1 MDMDA
6 VNAFNEEMLSMM
18 DMPPPISRAK
28 MMSVTKAGIKAIK
41 LYKHA
46 VQIVEKFIKRCKPDL
61 KVAGLYVVDSIIR
74 QSRHQFGADKDVFG
88 PRFLKNFSVTFQN
101 LYECPVDDKEK
112 ILRVLNLWQKN
123 DVFGMDIIQPLLDM
137 AAAPVL
143 PVFENGTTV
152 GVSLATPMSVPQLS
166 SASASAVTL
175 PSLQNPVSPP
185 TLPNP
190 VAPPHLQNFIAPPS
204 FQNPG
209 ALAAVA
215 QLLQGTQGLEQLLQ
229 SLQQSGGAGLSQSTA
244 PPTEQKTSL
253 AKSLLD
259 RFDYDDDP
267 EPVEENPEPAYA
279 APHALN
285 LTLELQQAL
294 QAHLLSHLAN
304 QSQVQ
309 EQVAHQ
315 SLAAMVQNQIPD
327 NTLQNTVHTMDESSI
342 PPSFHQSHV
351 QNRFQTTPLPEESA
365 VKMDHSADDRDRR
378 HRRSRSRS
386 PQRSSTSRSRRSR
399 SGSRSHRERY
409 HPTRSRSKERQAR
422 SEERRER
429 EKERERRQK
438 GLPSIRKE
446 HVSVCSTTLWI
457 GQLDKKTQK
466 QDIMSLMEEF
476 GQVESI
482 NMIPPRGCA
491 YVVMVHRQDAHTAL
505 NKLNRGTVKV
515 NQKSIKIAWA
525 LNKGIKSEFKKFWD
539 VERGVTYIPW
549 NKVKPDDIQSYRGGG
564 MLDTETLKPEWNIS
578 TANPAV
584 PVTGGPE
591 GGHGNRASL
600 IKSPTVHPVASGNV
614 PPGPPPNMSLPPPA
628 MTTGGPLLAFPPPG
642 FNPAKMPAGFPP
654 AGPVSRMNTA
664 GPPSSITEN
673 PVLYPSKHPLEGRMA
688 HTDLTGG
695 PQLSPSRSLLGHGPL
710 LPHPQLGPRP
720 PFMPPFPNDMPRPNM
735 PSPNVPP
742 QMMPPRGPNPMYGER
757 PAGRFRMPAVTPPV
771 NDFPPPR
778 EGFPPRGP
786 PRGPR
791 PVDRWDEE
799 PNWNNRRDHGPEN
812 GPERFEPPFHRGGW
826 GRGGHRGR
834 GRFGN

>member
-6 VNAFNEEMLSMM
+6 VNAFNGEMLSMM

-137 AAAPVL
+137 ATAPVL

-152 GVSLATPMSVPQLS
+152 GVSLATPMSVPQL
-166 SASASAVTL
+166 ASASATAVTL
-175 PSLQNPVSPP
+175 PALQNPVSPP
-185 TLPNP
+185 TLHNP
-190 VAPPHLQNFIAPPS
+190 VAPPHLQNFIASPTVQNPVAPPAL
-204 FQNPG
+204 QNPG

-267 EPVEENPEPAYA
+267 EPVEENPEPAPT

-294 QAHLLSHLAN
+294 QAHLLSQLAN
-304 QSQVQ
+304 QSQ
-309 EQVAHQ
+309 EQVALQ
-315 SLAAMVQNQIPD
+315 SLPAMVPNQIP
-327 NTLQNTVHTMDESSI
+327 NTLQNTVHTLDESSV
-342 PPSFHQSHV
+342 PPSFQQPHV

-386 PQRSSTSRSRRSR
+386 PQRSSTSRSRRSP
-399 SGSRSHRERY
+399 SGSRSHRSRY
-409 HPTRSRSKERQAR
+409 HRTRSRSKERRAR

-446 HVSVCSTTLWI
+446 HLSVCSTTLWI

-505 NKLNRGTVKV
+505 NKLSRGTVKV

-525 LNKGIKSEFKKFWD
+525 LNKGIKAEFKKFWD

-549 NKVKPDDIQSYRGGG
+549 NKVKRDDIQSYRGGG
-564 MLDTETLKPEWNIS
+564 MLDAETLKPEWNIS
-578 TANPAV
+578 VANPAV

-591 GGHGNRASL
+591 GGQGNGASL
-600 IKSPTVHPVASGNV
+600 LTVSQSPTVQPVASGNI
-614 PPGPPPNMSLPPPA
+614 PPGPPPNMRLPPPA
-628 MTTGGPLLAFPPPG
+628 MITGAPLLAFPPPG
-642 FNPAKMPAGFPP
+642 FNPAKMPAG
-654 AGPVSRMNTA
+654 T
-664 GPPSSITEN
+664 T
-673 PVLYPSKHPLEGRMA
+673 
-688 HTDLTGG
+688 TDL
-695 PQLSPSRSLLGHGPL
+695 SS
-710 LPHPQLGPRP
+710 
-720 PFMPPFPNDMPRPNM
+720 
-735 PSPNVPP
+735 
-742 QMMPPRGPNPMYGER
+742 
-757 PAGRFRMPAVTPPV
+757 
-771 NDFPPPR
+771 
-778 EGFPPRGP
+778 
-786 PRGPR
+786 
-791 PVDRWDEE
+791 
-799 PNWNNRRDHGPEN
+799 
-812 GPERFEPPFHRGGW
+812 
-826 GRGGHRGR
+826 
-834 GRFGN
+834 

>member
-6 VNAFNEEMLSMM
+6 VNAFNGEMLSMM

-41 LYKHA
+41 
-46 VQIVEKFIKRCKPDL
+46 CKPDL

-137 AAAPVL
+137 ATAPVL

-152 GVSLATPMSVPQLS
+152 GVSLATPISVPQLA

-185 TLPNP
+185 TLHNPVGSTPTTELYSSTYFSEPRCPGRSCP
-190 VAPPHLQNFIAPPS
+190 VAPGH
-204 FQNPG
+204 
-209 ALAAVA
+209 
-215 QLLQGTQGLEQLLQ
+215 TGLRGNNQLLQ
-229 SLQQSGGAGLSQSTA
+229 SLQQSGGAGLSQSNA

-267 EPVEENPEPAYA
+267 EPMEENPEPASA
-279 APHALN
+279 AALGLN

-294 QAHLLSHLAN
+294 QAHLLSQLAN
-304 QSQVQ
+304 QSQ

-315 SLAAMVQNQIPD
+315 SLPAMVPNQIPD
-327 NTLQNTVHTMDESSI
+327 NTLPNIVHTIDESSM
-342 PPSFHQSHV
+342 PPSFHQPHF
-351 QNRFQTTPLPEESA
+351 QNRFQATPLSEESD
-365 VKMDHSADDRDRR
+365 VKMDHSTDDRDRR

-386 PQRSSTSRSRRSR
+386 PQRGSTSRSQRSR
-399 SGSRSHRERY
+399 SGSRSHRSRY

-564 MLDTETLKPEWNIS
+564 MLDAETLKPEWNIS
-578 TANPAV
+578 AANPAV

-591 GGHGNRASL
+591 GGQGNRASL
-600 IKSPTVHPVASGNV
+600 IKSPTVHPTASGNV

-628 MTTGGPLLAFPPPG
+628 MITGAPLLAFPPPG
-642 FNPAKMPAGFPP
+642 FNPPKMPAGFPP
-654 AGPVSRMNTA
+654 AGPVSRMNIA
-664 GPPSSITEN
+664 GPHSSITEN
-673 PVLYPSKHPLEGRMA
+673 PVLYPSKNPLEGRIA

-695 PQLSPSRSLLGHGPL
+695 PPLSPSRSLLGHGPL

-742 QMMPPRGPNPMYGER
+742 RMMPPRGPNPMYGER
-757 PAGRFRMPAVTPPV
+757 PAGRFRMPAVTPV

-799 PNWNNRRDHGPEN
+799 PNWNNQRDHGPEK